1 MIGTHHGHAASRR
14 VAIRR
19 IGVDRGGATIIEFAM
34 IIPVLMFLL
43 MGAFDLLH
51 QVYAQSILDG
61 ALQKAARDSAIEGGA
76 ANAET
81 FDKKV
86 WSMVK
91 IVAPDATYKAS
102 RKSYSTFQ
110 TIKPEDF
117 TDKNGD
123 GICNKGESFTDI
135 NGNGNWDTDP
145 GLTGQG
151 GAEDVTQY
159 TMTVTYPRLFPV
171 AELAGWPATMSISS
185 TTLLKNQ
192 PYDSQKVPVSANGTC
207 K

>member
-1 MIGTHHGHAASRR
+1 MIRPRHRR
-14 VAIRR
+14 SAFARIR
-19 IGVDRGGATIIEFAM
+19 GDRRGATIIEFA
-34 IIPVLMFLL
+34 IVVPVLMVLL

-51 QVYAQSILDG
+51 QIYAQSILDG

-76 ANAET
+76 ANAAT
-81 FDKKV
+81 FDQQV
-86 WSMVK
+86 WAMVK
-91 IVAPDATYKAS
+91 IVAPDATYQAS

-110 TIKPEDF
+110 SIKPEEF
-117 TDKNGD
+117 VDKNAD
-123 GICNKGESFTDI
+123 NICNNGENFTDI
-135 NGNGNWDTDP
+135 NGNGTWDLDP
-145 GLTGQG
+145 GVTGQG

-171 AELAGWPATMSISS
+171 ARLMGWPSTMSIAS

-192 PYDSQKVPVSANGTC
+192 PYDSQKVQVSTNGSC